1 MFLTRIR
8 EGGVTA
14 CRRRSAGMMGECEV
28 LDEFNWLEGHLFP
41 PKNST
46 ARGEHMT
53 NRAAVQAIGRARAS
67 FKHPGV
73 DDVQSIRTHSSR
85 HHSINKMKS
94 NGVAVDTGMA
104 HARLKNADVY
114 MGYGARTEHD
124 LRSEY
129 IHKEFLL
136 AQNQRAYGA
145 AAPAAGAAEKCVS
158 DPSGSCSDGAVSAAM
173 PAAAGAASA
182 FERPS
187 WTFV

>member
-1 MFLTRIR
+1 MK
-8 EGGVTA
+8 
-14 CRRRSAGMMGECEV
+14 GELEI
-28 LDEFNWLEGHLFP
+28 LDEFTWLDGHLLP

-53 NRAAVQAIGRARAS
+53 CSAALKAIGRARAS
-67 FKHPGV
+67 FKHLGV

-85 HHSINKMKS
+85 HHSINKMKL

-114 MGYGARTEHD
+114 MGYSARTEHD

-129 IHKEFLL
+129 IHNEFLL

-173 PAAAGAASA
+173 PAAADAAGA